1 MSTTLS
7 QKMIDVEFNLNDDH
21 FALGLPLPYAKPPV
35 RMSMMIR
42 LALPLAALSLAAITS
57 THAAPG
63 SFAQSDRSG
72 NLLAYL
78 TEGEDLPTRQPD
90 GGFGIP
96 GTDIVYSVR
105 KDDTG
110 VRLRFGKPG
119 EPERDLA
126 AGLSLRAGATVRAW
140 PMYVAFNAVTAENG
154 PVFLL
159 GVVAKETAE
168 RAGGSVSEERL
179 YLFRVDNP
187 GTDRARAR
195 EMVSLPIAAQRQIPL
210 CPSQK
215 DKEARQDNCRG
226 ELSYEAVLRL
236 DTERHDAWPEL
247 VYESRASA
255 RPGLLMAEKSLPDGP
270 LDAAQ
275 TVRQPDTL
283 CSVQR
288 AIRYDPLTGR
298 YEMQPAT
305 RRLAVPADCS
315 GYFLPPAHPL
325 QSLCSSVS
333 ARVLVGQTRINDG
346 AARQF
351 SGARIIRQIKP
362 GDTTSQDQQ
371 ADRLTIETDPASGRI
386 VKAYCG

>member
-1 MSTTLS
+1 
-7 QKMIDVEFNLNDDH
+7 
-21 FALGLPLPYAKPPV
+21 
-35 RMSMMIR
+35 MMKR
-42 LALPLAALSLAAITS
+42 LALPLAALSLAAATS
-57 THAAPG
+57 TQAAPG

-72 NLLAYL
+72 NRLAYL
-78 TEGEDLPTRQPD
+78 TEGEDLPTGQSD
-90 GGFGIP
+90 DVFGIP
-96 GTDIVYSVR
+96 GTDIFYSVR

-126 AGLSLRAGATVRAW
+126 AGLSLRAGAAVRAW
-140 PMYVAFNAVTAENG
+140 PMYVAFNAVTPENG

-159 GVVAKETAE
+159 GVVAKETGE
-168 RAGGSVSEERL
+168 RASEERL
-179 YLFRVDNP
+179 HLFRVDNP

-195 EMVSLPIAAQRQIPL
+195 EMVSLPIAAERQIPL
-210 CPSQK
+210 CPSRK
-215 DKEARQDNCRG
+215 EKEARKDACRG

-275 TVRQPDTL
+275 MVRQPDTL

-288 AIRYDPLTGR
+288 PIRYDPLTGR
-298 YEMQPAT
+298 YEMQPAA

-346 AARQF
+346 AARQL

-362 GDTTSQDQQ
+362 GDTTSQDKQ
-371 ADRLTIETDPASGRI
+371 ADRLTIETDPVSGRI